1 MPGRPE
7 ARILEAAA
15 HEARGMDERGP
26 RWAGPLLRTAAL
38 YNLLFGGFAVLFPS
52 AWFEWSGMPVP
63 SLLSLWQCI
72 GMVVGVYGVG
82 YWCAAR
88 APLRHWPIVLVGLL
102 GKVFGPI
109 GFVGAAARGEL
120 PWSAGWLLLA
130 NDLVWWVPFA
140 LLLLAARRHHHR
152 PSARH

>member
-1 MPGRPE
+1 MHEPRP
-7 ARILEAAA
+7 
-15 HEARGMDERGP
+15 MDERGP
-26 RWAGPLLRTAAL
+26 RWAGPMLRAAAL
-38 YNLLFGGFAVLFPS
+38 YNLLFGGFAVLFPH

-63 SLLSLWQCI
+63 SMLFLWQCI

-109 GFVGAAARGEL
+109 GFVGAASRGEL

-140 LLLLAARRHHHR
+140 LLLQAAHRHHH
-152 PSARH
+152 SVARR